1 MSDRQTYDFRNAH
14 TMDYSQTGG
23 LFMLSTKQAP
33 APTITVTRNFLGD
46 VAVGIDPRP
55 YSGGLMPAGSSR
67 KGGAY
72 GEATTAHRAVLP
84 PVPGGRRPD
93 GE

>member
-33 APTITVTRNFLGD
+33 APTITVTRNFLGQQ
-46 VAVGIDPRP
+46 
-55 YSGGLMPAGSSR
+55 
-67 KGGAY
+67 
-72 GEATTAHRAVLP
+72 TAETLLL
-84 PVPGGRRPD
+84 
-93 GE
+93 E